1 MSDIDNLLAQQGDA
15 ELKVFVR
22 EIPEVFDPSSQK
34 EAQTSRISLYLSF
47 KGREEPEEIYLGR
60 VIPEKRNLFRIG
72 CRSPDLDYF
81 TEDEHISLQRG
92 LETDILTTLVLKYMV
107 RIDPRIRG
115 NNSATPKANLT
126 MVGNRPYDPEEMQEI
141 YQRVQESRKQRS
153 REGGKL
159 HDFLSFTGLVL
170 DF

>member
-92 LETDILTTLVLKYMV
+92 LETDILTILVLKYMV
-107 RIDPRIRG
+107 RIRD
-115 NNSATPKANLT
+115 ALVAKAVLCIWLIDRSILW
-126 MVGNRPYDPEEMQEI
+126 VARRLSEI
-141 YQRVQESRKQRS
+141 
-153 REGGKL
+153 
-159 HDFLSFTGLVL
+159 LSLLVSV
-170 DF
+170 

>member
-1 MSDIDNLLAQQGDA
+1 MSSIDNLLAQQGDS

-22 EIPEVFDPSSQK
+22 EIPEVFDPSNAK
-34 EAQTSRISLYLSF
+34 EAQTSRIYLCLSF
-47 KGREEPEEIYLGR
+47 KDLENPVNIYLGR
-60 VIPEKRNLFRIG
+60 VIPEKRDLLRIG
-72 CRSPDLDYF
+72 CGSPDLDYF
-81 TEDEHISLQRG
+81 TEDEHISLQRE

-107 RIDPRIRG
+107 RIDPSITG
-115 NNSATPKANLT
+115 NDCAKPRANLT
-126 MVGNRPYDPEEMQEI
+126 MVGNRPYNLAEMQEI

-170 DF
+170 EF